1 MGLFRK
7 VRTRRRRWRC
17 GSNRMSGD
25 KKSAGPSGPKGG
37 KSQQEIVATFQKMRE
52 NQRNLASKIS
62 ELEVDIR
69 EHETVIEALKEVA
82 ADRKCFQLIGG
93 VLTEKTAGDVVPNLI
108 NKKTQINGVTEH
120 LHKELEKAGQE
131 LIKYKEEH
139 NIQIRG
145 EQPPKKDKNLED
157 QSNKSGILAGK

>member
-62 ELEVDIR
+62 ELEVDIK

-93 VLTEKTAGDVVPNLI
+93 VLTEKNSWRCRAKP
-108 NKKTQINGVTEH
+108 
-120 LHKELEKAGQE
+120 
-131 LIKYKEEH
+131 Y
-139 NIQIRG
+139 
-145 EQPPKKDKNLED
+145 
-157 QSNKSGILAGK
+157 

>member
-1 MGLFRK
+1 MGIVPESSIFR
-7 VRTRRRRWRC
+7 
-17 GSNRMSGD
+17 GGAMSVVE
-25 KKSAGPSGPKGG
+25 KKAGGPSPNPGPKA
-37 KSQQEIVATFQKMRE
+37 KNQQEIVATFQKMRE

-62 ELEVDIR
+62 ELEVDIK

-93 VLTEKTAGDVVPNLI
+93 VLTEKTVGEVMPNLA
-108 NKKTQINGVTEH
+108 NKKTQITGVTEH
-120 LHKELEKAGQE
+120 LHKELEKAGQD

-145 EQPPKKDKNLED
+145 EQPVKKDKNLED